1 VFVGSQVI
9 TGSLYITTDLIVQGS
24 SSLQNITASAVSIGT
39 NVVMLNTATPAVR
52 FAGISVQDSG
62 SNAGVTGS
70 IFWDGLC
77 NRWIYSNPSNVGYSG
92 GMILSGPRNLTTIG
106 SESPLTCNYM
116 AKSGGGDHLY
126 DSTIYES
133 GSYVGINTNSPYT
146 NGLSVKGTADD
157 YSLTVLQQNANTAG
171 YGFFAGN
178 SGDFS
183 IARIS
188 GGSYITPALKIQL
201 NTNVVCFNNTIC
213 APSISVGDGTQ
224 SNESDAPLT
233 IKRNIG
239 GFAGLDFKSL
249 RTTGNIGGTRFYD
262 CAGVVQAQQ
271 LVEVDGSFNF
281 YNATANKRFSICAN
295 GVASFACDLT
305 AKTIGTNDLKLNNLN
320 YECANYVDGT
330 RGSWLIQEGE
340 NDLFIINQ
348 ISCKKYKFNL
358 IEIK

>member
-1 VFVGSQVI
+1 MF
-9 TGSLYITTDLIVQGS
+9 
-24 SSLQNITASAVSIGT
+24 
-39 NVVMLNTATPAVR
+39 
-52 FAGISVQDSG
+52 
-62 SNAGVTGS
+62 
-70 IFWDGLC
+70 
-77 NRWIYSNPSNVGYSG
+77 
-92 GMILSGPRNLTTIG
+92 LSGPRSSTLG
-106 SESPLTCNYM
+106 SESPLTCNYV

-133 GSYVGINTNSPYT
+133 GSYVGVNTNSPYT
-146 NGLSVKGTADD
+146 NGLSVKGTTDD

-213 APSISVGDGTQ
+213 APSISAGNGTQ
-224 SNESDAPLT
+224 SNEDDAPLT
-233 IKRNIG
+233 IKRG
-239 GFAGLDFKSL
+239 VGFAGLDFKSL
-249 RTTGNIGGTRFYD
+249 RTTGNIGGIRFYD

-271 LVEVDGSFNF
+271 LIEVDGSFNF
-281 YNATANKRFSICAN
+281 YTATSNKRFSICAN

-305 AKTIGTNDLKLNNLN
+305 AKTIGTNDLILNNLN

-330 RGSWLIQEGE
+330 RGSWLIQEGAC
-340 NDLFIINQ
+340 DLFIINQ
-348 ISCKKYKFNL
+348 MSCKKYKFNL